1 MKFSNEVLNITRFKI
16 LLTFLLL
23 IPSITLFIIIFGL
36 NFYSYYHLLDSPLL
50 FLNRLGVY
58 IVLGIILSYIIS
70 CLVDYLIPNQN
81 MKIMIA
87 FISGLLSIIIL
98 YTIYKVLSDPIICDP
113 VHIPSNQTVCDPVH
127 KPGQNGYESI
137 NQIKEIKVDTAEINQ
152 YLKECIKNL

>member
-1 MKFSNEVLNITRFKI
+1 MKFSNEILNLTRFKI
-16 LLTFLLL
+16 LLTLLLL

-50 FLNRLGVY
+50 FLNRLGIY

-70 CLVDYLIPNQN
+70 CLVDYLVPNQN

-98 YTIYKVLSDPIICDP
+98 YAIYKILSDPIICDP
-113 VHIPSNQTVCDPVH
+113 VHTPNQTVCDPVH
-127 KPGQNGYESI
+127 KPGQNGYEGI
-137 NQIKEIKVDTAEINQ
+137 HQIKEIKVDKTEINQ
-152 YLKECIKNL
+152 YLKECMKNL